1 MSQFQCRAKDDKGK
15 LVKKRVQAAD
25 YADAYMMI
33 QSLGLQPVQ
42 VTEIKEANT
51 AKRVKKMSLR
61 NVTVFCRQL
70 GTMLTSGIPLVKAFD
85 ILKEQAKKSKEHELN
100 RVYENIYQNIQMGL
114 SLYESMEAQG
124 DTFPPMLVNM
134 VQAGEISGNLDVVV
148 EKIAVYYDKQ
158 SQLKRKIDSTLM
170 YPKILIFMI
179 VGIVLALFTWVLP
192 QFFEVFTT
200 MNLQLPM
207 MTQIIV
213 KISDFIINKWYVL
226 VFIVVSVLTLYSI
239 AMTNERF
246 AYQMDYLK
254 TRIPY
259 LGMVEQKTTIANFTS
274 TMGVLYSSGISMLQA
289 LEISTNVL
297 NNRYYKDRLTIV
309 KMEVEQGKM
318 LSVSLDEANIFEP
331 MVTSLL
337 LVGEEAGN
345 LEQIFEMT
353 SDFYGA
359 EAEEAVSKL
368 VAIMEPAVII
378 VIGVLVLAIVGS
390 VIFPLFSMATQVSEQ
405 TVV

>member
-1 MSQFQCRAKDDKGK
+1 
-15 LVKKRVQAAD
+15 
-25 YADAYMMI
+25 
-33 QSLGLQPVQ
+33 
-42 VTEIKEANT
+42 
-51 AKRVKKMSLR
+51 
-61 NVTVFCRQL
+61 
-70 GTMLTSGIPLVKAFD
+70 
-85 ILKEQAKKSKEHELN
+85 EQAKKSKEHELN

-259 LGMVEQKTTIANFTS
+259 
-274 TMGVLYSSGISMLQA
+274 
-289 LEISTNVL
+289 
-297 NNRYYKDRLTIV
+297 
-309 KMEVEQGKM
+309 
-318 LSVSLDEANIFEP
+318 
-331 MVTSLL
+331 
-337 LVGEEAGN
+337 
-345 LEQIFEMT
+345 
-353 SDFYGA
+353 
-359 EAEEAVSKL
+359 
-368 VAIMEPAVII
+368 
-378 VIGVLVLAIVGS
+378 
-390 VIFPLFSMATQVSEQ
+390 
-405 TVV
+405 

>member
-1 MSQFQCRAKDDKGK
+1 
-15 LVKKRVQAAD
+15 
-25 YADAYMMI
+25 
-33 QSLGLQPVQ
+33 
-42 VTEIKEANT
+42 
-51 AKRVKKMSLR
+51 
-61 NVTVFCRQL
+61 
-70 GTMLTSGIPLVKAFD
+70 
-85 ILKEQAKKSKEHELN
+85 
-100 RVYENIYQNIQMGL
+100 
-114 SLYESMEAQG
+114 
-124 DTFPPMLVNM
+124 
-134 VQAGEISGNLDVVV
+134 
-148 EKIAVYYDKQ
+148 
-158 SQLKRKIDSTLM
+158 
-170 YPKILIFMI
+170 
-179 VGIVLALFTWVLP
+179 
-192 QFFEVFTT
+192 
-200 MNLQLPM
+200 
-207 MTQIIV
+207 
-213 KISDFIINKWYVL
+213 
-226 VFIVVSVLTLYSI
+226 
-239 AMTNERF
+239 
-246 AYQMDYLK
+246 
-254 TRIPY
+254 
-259 LGMVEQKTTIANFTS
+259 VEQKTTIANFTS